1 MIWMTSI
8 DATPLPAL
16 PAELERLIFE
26 VAATSWPRS
35 ILRFMLVAWRVKIWV
50 EPLLYRTIIVAD
62 HRPDLRPKFRKDSG
76 PFAIESSTLNSL
88 IHSKPPSFFKYS
100 VRQLYLSQLDPE
112 TEAVVLDAC
121 SNVENFWLSAQTSAT
136 VLRLNMPLKR
146 LHCSLKALFGPD
158 QIDFSRLFTSITHLE
173 IFDVPTN
180 IEDEVWSALTRLPHL
195 THLAFNNDDY
205 LPLCLTLLQT
215 WEALQALVVL
225 VYDRD
230 GGLPEVDDDLAQHP
244 RFVLMVCQWYLEDW
258 MRGAH
263 TGDDYWSRADN
274 FIAKRKSGEI
284 NPLEYFLDP
293 EDEVDSED
301 D

>member
-1 MIWMTSI
+1 MHFGFIADANGTMTSI
-8 DATPLPAL
+8 APQYGM
-16 PAELERLIFE
+16 AETFHRTVVKTGVRPWKTLEFSGFQVRGSNGIQWIS
-26 VAATSWPRS
+26 VGKRS
-35 ILRFMLVAWRVKIWV
+35 MRA
-50 EPLLYRTIIVAD
+50 
-62 HRPDLRPKFRKDSG
+62 
-76 PFAIESSTLNSL
+76 AIEVHQN
-88 IHSKPPSFFKYS
+88 P
-100 VRQLYLSQLDPE
+100 
-112 TEAVVLDAC
+112 
-121 SNVENFWLSAQTSAT
+121 TSAT

-180 IEDEVWSALTRLPHL
+180 IDEEVWSALTRLPHL
-195 THLAFNNDDY
+195 THLTFNNDDY

-274 FIAKRKSGEI
+274 FIAK
-284 NPLEYFLDP
+284 PLEYFLDP